1 MDIFEAAR
9 TNNISLLREYIT
21 DGQLN
26 ARDNRGSTPLI
37 IAAYYNH
44 SKAVDFLLKAG
55 AKTELKDNLGHT
67 ALMGA
72 CFKGHIDIVKL
83 LLKKGAS
90 ISTETDH
97 GATALTYAATFG
109 HNDIIDLLLDN
120 GANPLKK
127 KVMAKIKLITGLLGR
142 ILLPTKKQ
150 PAIMTESVSKA

>member
-9 TNNISLLREYIT
+9 TNNTSLLKEYIA
-21 DGQLN
+21 DGHLN
-26 ARDNRGSTPLI
+26 AKDGRGSTPLI

-55 AKTELKDNLGHT
+55 ADTELKDNLGQT

-72 CFKGHIDIVKL
+72 CFKGHIEIVKL
-83 LLKKGAS
+83 LLKKGAVVG
-90 ISTETDH
+90 TETDH
-97 GATALTYAATFG
+97 GSTALTYAATFG

-127 KVMAKIKLITGLLGR
+127 KIMARIRLITGLFGR
-142 ILLPTKKQ
+142 MLSTTKKRF
-150 PAIMTESVSKA
+150 ITVKG